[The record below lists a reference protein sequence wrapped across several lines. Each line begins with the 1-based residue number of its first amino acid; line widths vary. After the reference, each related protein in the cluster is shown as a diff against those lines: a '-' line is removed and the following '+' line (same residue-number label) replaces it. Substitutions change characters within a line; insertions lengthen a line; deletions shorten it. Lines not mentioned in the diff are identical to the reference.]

1 MDFVLLERLRQTHGG
16 WRLLA
21 SPHAALA
28 ASFLHAAFIAPN
40 TRTISQTDL
49 ATKLDDHLFHLRERK
64 GADVFPRT
72 ASQYLD
78 EWTTDAHGW
87 LRKYYPDDG
96 DEPHF
101 DLTTNAERAL
111 EWLASL
117 RTKAFVGTESRLMTV
132 FRLLEEIVT
141 GTEVDAEKRLADLR
155 RRREEIDAEIARVE
169 AGQIDLLDPT
179 SVRDRFLQIEATAT
193 GLLTD
198 FRQVEQ
204 NFKELDRD
212 VRARIAAWDKGRG
225 ALLDEIF
232 GERDVITDSDQGRS
246 FSAFWDF
253 LMSEERQEELS
264 ALLDK
269 TFALE
274 AVKKLAPDP
283 RLRRIHRDWLTAG
296 GAAQRTVARL
306 SEQLK
311 RLVDDKAFLEN
322 RRIMELLRRIETNA
336 RAVRDVPPESLM
348 ELDDIVPEVT
358 LPLDRPLFSPPVKV
372 RFTSRTLEDGTS
384 DASADALFAQVYVD
398 RARLQERIVRLL
410 ETRSRVSLS
419 EVVASH
425 PLEQGLAEVV
435 AYLAIAAENPRSSID
450 ERAEE
455 TLQWCDA
462 VGVERVATVPL
473 VTFAR

>member
-1 MDFVLLERLRQTHGG
+1 VDFVLLERLRQSHGG

-28 ASFLHAAFIAPN
+28 ASFLHSAFIAPN

-64 GADVFPRT
+64 GADAFPRT
-72 ASQYLD
+72 ANEYLD
-78 EWTTDAHGW
+78 EWTTEAHGW
-87 LRKYYPDDG
+87 LRKYYPEDG

-101 DLTTNAERAL
+101 DLTSNAERAL

-117 RTKAFVGTESRLMTV
+117 RTKPFVGTESRLMTV
-132 FRLLEEIVT
+132 FRLLEEIVA
-141 GTEVDAEKRLADLR
+141 GTEMDAEKRLSDLR
-155 RRREEIDAEIARVE
+155 RRRDALDAEIARVE

-179 SVRDRFLQIEATAT
+179 RVRDRFLQIEATAT

-204 NFKELDRD
+204 NFKDLDRE

-253 LMSEERQEELS
+253 LMSEDRQDELS

-269 TFALE
+269 TFSLE
-274 AVKKLAPDP
+274 AVKQLAPDP

-296 GAAQRTVARL
+296 GSAQRTVARL

-322 RRIMELLRRIETNA
+322 RRIMGLLRRIETSA
-336 RAVRDVPPESLM
+336 RTVRDVPPDSLM
-348 ELDDIVPEVT
+348 ELDDIAPEIT
-358 LPLDRPLFSPPVKV
+358 LPLDRPLFTPPIKV
-372 RFTSRTLEDGTS
+372 RFTPKTLVDGAS
-384 DASADALFAQVYVD
+384 DVSPDALFEQVYVD
-398 RARLQERIVRLL
+398 RAKLQERIVRLL
-410 ETRSRVSLS
+410 ETRAHVSLS

-435 AYLAIAAENPRSSID
+435 AYLAIAADNPRASID
-450 ERAEE
+450 ESTEE
-455 TLQWCDA
+455 TLAWCDA
-462 VGVERVATVPL
+462 VGVERVAKLPL
-473 VTFAR
+473 VMFAR

>member
-1 MDFVLLERLRQTHGG
+1 VDFVLLERLRQTHGG

-28 ASFLHAAFIAPN
+28 ANLLHSAFIATN
-40 TRTISQTDL
+40 TRTISQTEL
-49 ATKLDDHLFHLRERK
+49 ATKLDDQLFHLRERK
-64 GADVFPRT
+64 GADTFPRT
-72 ASQYLD
+72 ANQYLD
-78 EWTTDAHGW
+78 EWTTETHGW
-87 LRKYYPDDG
+87 LRKYYPEDG

-101 DLTTNAERAL
+101 DLTSNAERAL

-117 RTKAFVGTESRLMTV
+117 RAKPFVGTESRLMTV

-141 GTEVDAEKRLADLR
+141 GTEMDVEKRLVDLR
-155 RRREEIDAEIARVE
+155 RRRDAIDAEIARVE

-179 SVRDRFLQIEATAT
+179 RIRDRFLQIEATAT
-193 GLLTD
+193 GLLAD

-204 NFKELDRD
+204 NFKELDRE
-212 VRARIAAWDKGRG
+212 VRARIAAWDKSRG

-253 LMSEERQEELS
+253 LMSDERQDELS
-264 ALLDK
+264 MLLDK
-269 TFALE
+269 TFSLE

-283 RLRRIHRDWLTAG
+283 RLRRIHRDWLSAG

-336 RAVRDVPPESLM
+336 RAVRDVPPESLL
-348 ELDDIVPEVT
+348 ELDDIACEVT

-372 RFTSRTLEDGTS
+372 RFTPKTLEDGTS
-384 DASADALFAQVYVD
+384 DASPDALFEQVYVD
-398 RARLQERIVRLL
+398 RVKLQERIVRLL
-410 ETRSRVSLS
+410 ETRSHVSLS
-419 EVVASH
+419 EVIATH

-435 AYLAIAAENPRSSID
+435 AYLAIAADSPRASID
-450 ERAEE
+450 ERTEE
-455 TLQWCDA
+455 TVQWCDA
-462 VGVERVATVPL
+462 IGVERVATLPL